1 MKLSNVPWTLQEEYQ
16 GEGISWHNIDYTD
29 NVGCIHLIS
38 KKPTGL
44 FYLLDEES
52 KWVSTAHCMCQPR
65 RSVFFLAPYPESR
78 PSLGASEFLRLI
90 WPQLLTS
97 QFAKCTYHS
106 DSLLVL
112 APLLHRMQGRL
123 EGLFLRCL
131 SLDHPAATSKIH
143 LLNYCPAAAVIN
155 DHKASSFK
163 Q

>member
-90 WPQLLTS
+90 WPNSWPHSLQNAHIIQTHCWSWHPSSTECKEGWKGYFSGASHLITQLQPLKFTYWITVLQLL
-97 QFAKCTYHS
+97 
-106 DSLLVL
+106 
-112 APLLHRMQGRL
+112 
-123 EGLFLRCL
+123 
-131 SLDHPAATSKIH
+131 
-143 LLNYCPAAAVIN
+143 
-155 DHKASSFK
+155 
-163 Q
+163 